1 MIQQLDTDLLLWLN
15 GFHNLFFDNFMWNFT
30 QSSTWIPLYIS
41 LIACLFYRFKWSALW
56 LLFAVG
62 LAVGLSDFVA
72 SSVFKPLVARL
83 RPSHVPELQ
92 EVLHIVNEYRG
103 GQFGFMSSHAANSF
117 ALVTLVC
124 LCVRTRALSAML
136 FVWAALNAYSRIY
149 LGVHYPGDV
158 ICGAALGGLTAYL
171 LWLLLKLKIDFNQK
185 SEAYSGLSGLVVFG
199 VCLCTILYCAM

>member
-136 FVWAALNAYSRIY
+136 VVWAALNAYSRIY